1 MTPRQMRAP
10 TNDGDLL
17 VEPAPPAVAGQLA
30 QNARRLADWDYDFQG
45 KRAGALRDLARREVV
60 TAARSYLT
68 RHGLHASAFELDAAG
83 ASARP
88 LIVTGHQPELFHPGV
103 WIKNF
108 AAGAMAA
115 AHRGIGLNLIV
126 DNDIPKSS
134 SIRVPTLQG
143 DLIRLRRVDFDRWG
157 GDVPFE
163 DLAVREEGSFLTF
176 ADRVRQVARE
186 AAAGSLLDDFWPRV
200 LARRAEALT
209 AGGRFSLA
217 RRELEASW
225 GLSNLEVPLSALC
238 QTDGFLWFVSHLL
251 AQLPRYHQIHNTA
264 LSEYRAAH
272 RIRSN
277 NHPVA
282 SLERHG
288 EWLEAP
294 FWIWRK
300 EQPRRRGLLVRQRS
314 PQAMELRIAGED
326 QVLLELPLGA
336 DREACCAVERLRE
349 LAARSIRLRTR
360 ALTTTMFSRFLLG
373 DLFIHG
379 IGGAKYD
386 ELGDEIARRYFL
398 SEPPGF
404 LTLSLTLWL
413 DLPVAAES
421 QSDLNILQRRLRDLQ
436 FNPDRYLCEPYS
448 DEIRTLIQRKQHAAC
463 APTSSRRDRRARYLN
478 IRAVNAALQ
487 PWVSADFNSLLERRA
502 QICQRLRSNRAARNR
517 EFAFVLHRFDKL
529 KRHIVDSVQ
538 LAWPNDNAII
548 QVAEFRQS

>member
-1 MTPRQMRAP
+1 
-10 TNDGDLL
+10 
-17 VEPAPPAVAGQLA
+17 
-30 QNARRLADWDYDFQG
+30 
-45 KRAGALRDLARREVV
+45 
-60 TAARSYLT
+60 
-68 RHGLHASAFELDAAG
+68 
-83 ASARP
+83 
-88 LIVTGHQPELFHPGV
+88 V

-108 AAGAMAA
+108 AAGAIAA

-134 SIRVPTLQG
+134 SIRVPTVLG
-143 DLIRLRRVDFDRWG
+143 ELVRLRRVDFDRWG

-163 DLAVREEGSFLTF
+163 DLTVREEGAFSTF
-176 ADRVRQVARE
+176 ADRVRQVAGD
-186 AAAGSLLDDFWPRV
+186 AVAGLLLDEFWPRV
-200 LARRAEALT
+200 LARRAEART
-209 AGGRFSLA
+209 VGGRFSLA

-225 GLSNLEVPLSALC
+225 GLSNLEVPLSAVC
-238 QTDGFLWFVSHLL
+238 HTDGFLWFVSHLL

-272 RIRSN
+272 RIRSR

-282 SLERHG
+282 PLERHG

-300 EQPRRRGLLVRQRS
+300 EQPRRRGVLVRQCS
-314 PQAMELRIAGED
+314 PRAMELRIAGED
-326 QVLLELPLGA
+326 QLLLELPLA
-336 DREACCAVERLRE
+336 PDREACCAVERLRE

-413 DLPVAAES
+413 DLPITAES
-421 QSDLNILQRRLRDLQ
+421 PSDLNILERQLRDLQ
-436 FNPDRYLCEPYS
+436 FNPDRYLSEPYS
-448 DEIRTLIQRKQHAAC
+448 EEIRTLIKSKRDAVS
-463 APTSSRRDRRARYLN
+463 APTGSRRERRARCLN
-478 IRAVNAALQ
+478 IRAANVALQ
-487 PWVSADFNSLLERRA
+487 PWVSAAASASLERRSR
-502 QICQRLRSNRAARNR
+502 IRQRLRSNQAARNR
-517 EFAFVLHRFDKL
+517 EFAFVLHRVEKL
-529 KRHIVDSVQ
+529 KRHIVDAVQ
-538 LAWPNDNAII
+538 VAWPKSNAST
-548 QVAEFRQS
+548 QVPKFRPS